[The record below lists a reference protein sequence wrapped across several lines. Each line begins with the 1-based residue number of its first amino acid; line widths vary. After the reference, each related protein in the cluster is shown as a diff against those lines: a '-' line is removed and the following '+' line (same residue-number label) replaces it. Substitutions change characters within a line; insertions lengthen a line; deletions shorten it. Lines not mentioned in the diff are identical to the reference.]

1 MRFAVF
7 VFSLVLVVMPA
18 YVHAIVFVP
27 AVTGALVRTAGG
39 AVVKVA
45 NKKTLA
51 GVAVSLGVPV
61 AIDYCKKNKQ
71 KCKDWVGDVAET
83 FFDDDNT
90 DDGCH
95 TYLIYQGARTST
107 KSTNLSAV
115 VQAEVDNAMQ
125 RSKKDYGG
133 LNLSYVSHEQDFSDI
148 QEQSDRA
155 VQRHLSQYRK
165 TKSSGAVSVNSK
177 QNLIDTSYVSSDGK
191 TRHVKLSYSVSLT
204 TYIACNDADNDRKLD
219 ELGLPSRHQKQEE
232 KKQAAQKIIERIK
245 DNDPDYIINNYGDQ
259 INIGQYC
266 SAHACDEL
274 TAEFGDEVMKNKSK
288 YDIDKINKANCE
300 VENNKIKSCKNAKK
314 DKDEQETE
322 QTDEQQTEG
331 QGDKGD
337 QDPIEC
343 DASAF
348 HKKVCD
354 FIDWYQDDTDLDDD
368 TKVKVTDLSDGLQL
382 DKNRIKFTAQCPAD
396 KTFKMAYAGVEVS
409 PSISY
414 RSLCDAFI
422 MMKPFIIGLSGIA
435 AALIVTVGG
444 RRG

>member
-1 MRFAVF
+1 MRLFVF
-7 VFSLVLVVMPA
+7 VLSIALIVSTTYA
-18 YVHAIVFVP
+18 HAIVWLP
-27 AVTGALVRTAGG
+27 AVSGAVIRTAAGHYM
-39 AVVKVA
+39 KVA
-45 NKKTLA
+45 SKKALA
-51 GVAVSLGVPV
+51 GSLFVAGGYGTNFAVN
-61 AIDYCKKNKQ
+61 YCKKNKQ

-83 FFDDDNT
+83 FFDDDT
-90 DDGCH
+90 DDTNGNSNHYICNISGTDRHFVDLQAVNEFHCSLNKQQTRGIKIYSHQFHNNKEFVQFYSYCNNTHTVLSCH
-95 TYLIYQGARTST
+95 
-107 KSTNLSAV
+107 
-115 VQAEVDNAMQ
+115 
-125 RSKKDYGG
+125 RSKDKE
-133 LNLSYVSHEQDFSDI
+133 LTKEQ
-148 QEQSDRA
+148 
-155 VQRHLSQYRK
+155 V
-165 TKSSGAVSVNSK
+165 
-177 QNLIDTSYVSSDGK
+177 
-191 TRHVKLSYSVSLT
+191 
-204 TYIACNDADNDRKLD
+204 
-219 ELGLPSRHQKQEE
+219 
-232 KKQAAQKIIERIK
+232 QKIIERIK
-245 DNDPDYIINNYGDQ
+245 DDDPDYIINNYGDT
-259 INIGQYC
+259 INIEQYC

-368 TKVKVTDLSDGLQL
+368 TKVKVTDLSDELQL

-409 PSISY
+409 PTISY
-414 RSLCDAFI
+414 KSLCDGFI
-422 MMKPFIIGLSGIA
+422 MLKPFIIGLSGIA

>member
-7 VFSLVLVVMPA
+7 VFSLVLVIMPT
-18 YVHAIVFVP
+18 YVHAIAFVP
-27 AVTGALVRTAGG
+27 AVTGALVRSGAGQF
-39 AVVKVA
+39 VKVQS
-45 NKKTLA
+45 KKALASFATTKFAKNTLIT
-51 GVAVSLGVPV
+51 VATG
-61 AIDYCKKNKQ
+61 YCLKNKQ

-90 DDGCH
+90 DDGCVFKMFYSSRNNYSH
-95 TYLIYQGARTST
+95 HQYHDKLSDAINASYGF
-107 KSTNLSAV
+107 KS
-115 VQAEVDNAMQ
+115 
-125 RSKKDYGG
+125 G
-133 LNLSYVSHEQDFSDI
+133 
-148 QEQSDRA
+148 
-155 VQRHLSQYRK
+155 
-165 TKSSGAVSVNSK
+165 
-177 QNLIDTSYVSSDGK
+177 VSSRPTDEIERK
-191 TRHVKLSYSVSLT
+191 NKEFVSAKENLKKRAEQFRNSILDYSVPMQHFRYDNGFQSSIQVGMHYRL
-204 TYIACNDADNDRKLD
+204 ACGD
-219 ELGLPSRHQKQEE
+219 EAQEE
-232 KKQAAQKIIERIK
+232 LKKIIERIK
-245 DNDPDYIINNYGDQ
+245 DDDPDYIINNYGDT
-259 INIGQYC
+259 INIEQYC

-322 QTDEQQTEG
+322 QTEQTDEQQTEG

-354 FIDWYQDDTDLDDD
+354 FIDWYQDDTDLDND
-368 TKVKVTDLSDGLQL
+368 TKVKVTDLSDDLQL
-382 DKNRIKFTAQCPAD
+382 DKNRIKFTTQCPAD

-409 PSISY
+409 PTISY
-414 RSLCDAFI
+414 KSLCDGFI
-422 MMKPFIIGLSGIA
+422 MLKPFIIGLSGIA
-435 AALIVTVGG
+435 AVLIIAGG